1 MTNDILLKRKVITE
15 LRELKDTKAFYIETL
30 SLENPE
36 NINSGLNPALRKWQ
50 FRSADPPTSN
60 TDKHWAGIESVEVG
74 LKKILFSTDL
84 NFHTPTD
91 QKDSTDVNYKNTET
105 IKIISDYLKNTV
117 IKGEN
122 PYIVMTDNPKKS
134 NQYLKKRKFLS
145 YYRGFDTEYVDLQ
158 GIDEGY
164 IKELDDKRAKELFK
178 ANERQ
183 DLVSIQSSVMIDKG
197 VFINTFIFFPES
209 HSQRFTYNFL
219 INTLERE
226 FLSYFGNTKNVEY
239 KVIYMAHKNIV
250 DFTKMDN
257 LLSRGTKKFLT
268 SIHNCIETAKGLP
281 IKVYDKKNRNH
292 KCLGTVQF
300 RDSLCLY
307 PPTSLDKLG
316 KNLELPKLDIG
327 DNIKRMREYF
337 KEDCKGFYDYAVRDA
352 QISVK
357 FAYSYFPEV
366 TKVIPLT
373 IASMAA
379 TAQRETLI
387 KHFKWTNQEYDVI
400 WRGIDPR
407 TLEKKKGEKLKPKR
421 FEVSRQQVNICAD
434 HYYGGRN
441 ETFTHGYFE
450 GFFQDI
456 DMSGFYPTLGSM
468 IPFLDY
474 SQIPYDV
481 QRGRVNDRTFD
492 MNKIEVGMCQVNFY
506 DNTGLIPVITQKTPS
521 NGLIFCKYGEGV
533 WVDNQTL
540 KSAYAR
546 GVEIEII
553 NGFIFKT
560 RDDLENPLKV
570 YFDKEKLEREEAKK
584 KYGKKSPE
592 QEICK
597 LRANSVTGKM
607 GQGITKK
614 KSFDIKIG
622 VTVETSVSKIE
633 NPPYIMTI
641 TAMGRAA
648 ITEAMIL
655 FQNYFKTTIH
665 NVVTDG
671 FLIEVP
677 YFLTDEEINNIL
689 FTECEKNRKK
699 YPNLAL
705 ILDYHKS
712 TGNTTILEVKHQGK
726 ELLILKTRMCVLI
739 GETED
744 LTQISMT
751 GYKKTPEERKMSK
764 IEFGKYMIYK
774 FANRDGRM
782 KTITTNLLNTRRYF
796 NRGNEN
802 SVVSVKYL
810 NMNYDYKRKP
820 IDSTKH
826 NEKRYGIYT
835 FFTEPYDFLEDFYSE
850 KEKMENQKD
859 VQLKSIEDE
868 KKIDLLE
875 KMRKTCLNF
884 TKKSTRSEIAE
895 KTIAAL
901 SKLGI
906 LWYNNK
912 QIIDY
917 KAIKNLVEELEVD
930 FKRIKKDSAYYRM
943 QKLSENQRKLSL
955 TRDKP
960 IFLEFLNDYFKTDL
974 FDIRE
979 IKMLK

>member
-1 MTNDILLKRKVITE
+1 MENDILLKRKVITE
-15 LRELKDTKAFYIETL
+15 LRELKNTQAFYIETL

-36 NINSGLNPALRKWQ
+36 NINNKLNPALRNCP

-84 NFHTPTD
+84 NFHAPTD

-134 NQYLKKRKFLS
+134 NQYLKKRKFLN

-164 IKELDDKRAKELFK
+164 IKELDDKRAKELFE
-178 ANERQ
+178 ANNRQ

-197 VFINTFIFFPES
+197 VFINTFIFFSES

-226 FLSYFGNTKNVEY
+226 FLSYFGNTKNIEY
-239 KVIYMAHKNIV
+239 QVIYMAHKNIV

-281 IKVYDKKNRNH
+281 IKVYDKKNRNR

-337 KEDCKGFYDYAVRDA
+337 KEDCKGFYEYAVRDA

-366 TKVIPLT
+366 TKGIPLT
-373 IASMAA
+373 LASMAA

-387 KHFKWTNQEYDVI
+387 KHFKWTKQEYDVI
-400 WRGIDPR
+400 WRGIDPK
-407 TLEKKKGEKLKPKR
+407 TLEKKKGEKLKPQR

-481 QRGRVNDRTFD
+481 QRGRVDDRTFNMD
-492 MNKIEVGMCQVNFY
+492 KIEVGMCQVRFY

-597 LRANSVTGKM
+597 LRANSVTGKI

-655 FQNYFKTTIH
+655 FQNYFDTVIH

-671 FLIEVP
+671 FLIKVP
-677 YFLTDEEINNIL
+677 NFLTDEEINKIL
-689 FTECEKNRKK
+689 FEECEKNRKK
-699 YPNLAL
+699 YPNLSL
-705 ILDYHKS
+705 ILDYHKNN
-712 TGNTTILEVKHQGK
+712 GNTTILEVKHQGK
-726 ELLILKTRMCVLI
+726 ELLTIKTRMCILL

-744 LTQISMT
+744 LTQISLT
-751 GYKKTPEERKMSK
+751 GYKKTAFERKMSD
-764 IEFGKYMIYK
+764 IEFGRYMIEK
-774 FANRDGRM
+774 FANRNGRI
-782 KTITTNLLNTRRYF
+782 KTLTTNLLNTRRYF

-802 SVVSVKYL
+802 SVVSVKRL
-810 NMNYDYKRKP
+810 N
-820 IDSTKH
+820 
-826 NEKRYGIYT
+826 
-835 FFTEPYDFLEDFYSE
+835 
-850 KEKMENQKD
+850 
-859 VQLKSIEDE
+859 
-868 KKIDLLE
+868 
-875 KMRKTCLNF
+875 
-884 TKKSTRSEIAE
+884 
-895 KTIAAL
+895 
-901 SKLGI
+901 
-906 LWYNNK
+906 
-912 QIIDY
+912 
-917 KAIKNLVEELEVD
+917 
-930 FKRIKKDSAYYRM
+930 
-943 QKLSENQRKLSL
+943 LSL
-955 TRDKP
+955 
-960 IFLEFLNDYFKTDL
+960 IH
-974 FDIRE
+974 I
-979 IKMLK
+979 